1 MVYLRILCNL
11 ILIFTVF
18 EHSKINYARGFI
30 KPLANFDKY
39 LSTINY
45 TSKPLLRQ
53 TSADVSKQRTENS
66 TQIRSLIAVSLL
78 PSPVSESP
86 VSTRK
91 LILHDYLF
99 F

>member
-1 MVYLRILCNL
+1 FGVPHEIGKRY
-11 ILIFTVF
+11 
-18 EHSKINYARGFI
+18 
-30 KPLANFDKY
+30 KY

-66 TQIRSLIAVSLL
+66 NPIPNSCIPSPVSCI
-78 PSPVSESP
+78 PSPVSESPVSESP

-91 LILHDYLF
+91 LILHDYLCI
-99 F
+99 